1 MPSINDFSSSFRGG
15 VRPNLFQ
22 VHMFPQAAGGNMG
35 NFSWLCKGSSMPVSQ
50 VGNIDVPYQGRQL
63 KVPGDRT
70 FADWTVTVFN
80 DPEMSVR
87 SKFEGWMRNIQAH
100 DNNYQRVNSDE
111 VYGVAIVQQLD
122 RKGNTLRSYTMKD
135 IYPTE
140 VAAIDL
146 SWDSNDQVEEYAVTF
161 AVNSWESSHGDS
173 SGSSS
178 GSSVWGGVQIK
189 DGEVDVNLGGMMKTA
204 LGNISGAF
212 NS

>member
-1 MPSINDFSSSFRGG
+1 MPNINDFSSQFRGG
-15 VRPNLFQ
+15 VRPNLFE
-22 VHMFPQAAGGNMG
+22 VHMFPSTVGMAEFAY
-35 NFSWLCKGSSMPVSQ
+35 LCKGTSMPVSQ

-80 DPEMSVR
+80 DPVMSVR
-87 SKFEGWMRNIQAH
+87 SRFEGWMRDIQDH
-100 DNNYQRVNSDE
+100 NNNYQRIGSED
-111 VYGVAIVQQLD
+111 VYGRAIVNQLD
-122 RKGNTLRSYTMKD
+122 RKGVPIRSYTMID

-146 SWDSNDQVEEYAVTF
+146 AWDSNDQVEEYAVTF
-161 AVNSWESSHGDS
+161 AVNGWESMPGAGGGTS
-173 SGSSS
+173 SGSNI
-178 GSSVWGGVQIK
+178 WGGVQIRN
-189 DGEVDVNLGGMMKTA
+189 GEVDLNLGGMMKTA